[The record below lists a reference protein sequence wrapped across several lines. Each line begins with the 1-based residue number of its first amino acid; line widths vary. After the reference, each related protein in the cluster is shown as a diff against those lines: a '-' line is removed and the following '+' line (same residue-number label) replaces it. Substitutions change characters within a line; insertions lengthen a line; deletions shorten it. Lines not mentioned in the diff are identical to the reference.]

1 MKEEESYKDSHLVF
15 HFGLFKKQKPK
26 KKKIPTN
33 NFIYKV
39 ELKPWIMERGNYGKW
54 KGLGQGQYHILNIR
68 ARERSKCWFFWQ
80 VGGSWDTVF
89 YWQP

>member
-1 MKEEESYKDSHLVF
+1 
-15 HFGLFKKQKPK
+15 
-26 KKKIPTN
+26 
-33 NFIYKV
+33 
-39 ELKPWIMERGNYGKW
+39 MERGKNYGKW

-68 ARERSKCWFFWQ
+68 TRERSKCWFFWQ